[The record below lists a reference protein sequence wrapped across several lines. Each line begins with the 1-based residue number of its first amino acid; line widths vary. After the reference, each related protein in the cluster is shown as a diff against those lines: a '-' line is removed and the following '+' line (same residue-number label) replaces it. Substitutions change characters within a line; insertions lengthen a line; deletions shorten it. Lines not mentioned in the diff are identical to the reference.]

1 MPLKLPS
8 KTAHWATRKIHSSHF
23 GLFLVTISCEYSFVR
38 TVSMAPFCFVLLE
51 YIPHVVDCF
60 PSWLASLFCGSF
72 CGWLFETSYF
82 NFWDF
87 SFHFQY
93 WFQSCFFLF
102 LLLPFSLR
110 LILSH
115 GIFVLLVLEI
125 LWLHFSFSSIDFEFR
140 FHLEVYDD
148 WFKSGFF
155 VLFFHSWIVN
165 CLAISLGINFVRI
178 IPWSNLF

>member
-1 MPLKLPS
+1 MLL
-8 KTAHWATRKIHSSHF
+8 IV
-23 GLFLVTISCEYSFVR
+23 FL
-38 TVSMAPFCFVLLE
+38 AGWLHCFVAAF
-51 YIPHVVDCF
+51 VDDYLKQVISIFGTF
-60 PSWLASLFCGSF
+60 PSI
-72 CGWLFETSYF
+72 F
-82 NFWDF
+82 NIGF
-87 SFHFQY
+87 SHV
-93 WFQSCFFLF
+93 FFLF

>member
-1 MPLKLPS
+1 MALPLFVGNWTMPLKLPS

-87 SFHFQY
+87 SFHLQY
-93 WFQSCFFLF
+93 GFQS
-102 LLLPFSLR
+102 
-110 LILSH
+110 
-115 GIFVLLVLEI
+115 
-125 LWLHFSFSSIDFEFR
+125 
-140 FHLEVYDD
+140 
-148 WFKSGFF
+148 WFFF
-155 VLFFHSWIVN
+155 VSCFCHFFE
-165 CLAISLGINFVRI
+165 INFVSWHFCLVSFGNFVASFSLFQYLFWLQNSA
-178 IPWSNLF
+178 WSLGRLF